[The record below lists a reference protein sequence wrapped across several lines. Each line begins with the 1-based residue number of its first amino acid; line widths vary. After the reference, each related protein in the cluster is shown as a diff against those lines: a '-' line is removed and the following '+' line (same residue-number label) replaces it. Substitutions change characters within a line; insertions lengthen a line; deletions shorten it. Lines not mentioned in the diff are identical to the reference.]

1 MRLEQLKFLCAI
13 VDNGFSITRAAEALH
28 ISQPGI
34 SKQINSLE
42 LELGAELLVR
52 VGGRIVGLTGA
63 GHTTLAVARRVLL
76 EINDLVHSDQS
87 LKDQTSGRLTI
98 ATTHTHA
105 RYALLP
111 IIKDFRQAYPL
122 VHLHL
127 LQANPAQVIGAIAS
141 GTADVGITSAEG
153 ELEGELRIFRGRD
166 LARSVIAPIGH
177 PVFRETPLTLKRLS
191 SHPLLTL
198 DASFPGGHAVHVAFE
213 RAGIEPNIAMTA
225 IDADVIKAYVRV
237 GLGIAVL
244 PTITF
249 ERTVD
254 PALDAIDATHL
265 FGSAPVVILTR
276 PETRLSGYMADF
288 INRVAPGQLAN
299 G

>member
-1 MRLEQLKFLCAI
+1 MRLEQLKFLCAV

-34 SKQINSLE
+34 SKQLNSLE

-52 VGGRIVGLTGA
+52 VGGRIVGLTAA
-63 GHTTLAVARRVLL
+63 GQTTVAAARRVLL
-76 EINDLVHSDQS
+76 EINDLVRSDKS

-111 IIKDFRQAYPL
+111 IIKDFRRAYPL

-127 LQANPAQVIGAIAS
+127 VQANPAQVIGAIVA

-153 ELEGELRIFRGRD
+153 GLGSELRIFRGRD
-166 LARSVIAPIGH
+166 LARSIIAPVGH
-177 PVFRETPLTLKRLS
+177 PVFREMPPTLKQLS
-191 SHPLLTL
+191 AHPLLTL
-198 DASFPGGHAVHVAFE
+198 DASFPGGHAVHSAFE
-213 RAGIEPNIAMTA
+213 RAGIQPNIAMTA

-244 PTITF
+244 PSITF
-249 ERTVD
+249 D
-254 PALDAIDATHL
+254 PTIDPSLDAVDATHL

-276 PETRLSGYMADF
+276 PEQQLGGFLADF
-288 INRVAPGQLAN
+288 INRVAPGQLGDA
-299 G
+299 